1 MHFKCLQRCK
11 WIAGYSFLS
20 AFFYQT
26 RGEKKK
32 TGKPMGE
39 KNKNIRCYLHHPVA
53 GKIQN
58 AARFQHHNFQME
70 RASQKGPNTCDK
82 KEPFLTA
89 EKKMVAV
96 FVQDGNRS
104 STIVFFLEMPPPK
117 KKKKNNQN
125 SQATLC
131 SMKSSKG
138 GKSLCFL
145 ASCHA
150 SKTPARIKE
159 SVHAFCCA

>member
-1 MHFKCLQRCK
+1 MDCRIQLPERVFFTKPAR
-11 WIAGYSFLS
+11 FLS
-20 AFFYQT
+20 TFW
-26 RGEKKK
+26 
-32 TGKPMGE
+32 GK

-53 GKIQN
+53 GKFQN
-58 AARFQHHNFQME
+58 AARFQHHYVQME

-89 EKKMVAV
+89 EKKWLQFLFRMAMEVA
-96 FVQDGNRS
+96 QLC
-104 STIVFFLEMPPPK
+104 FFEMPPPK
-117 KKKKNNQN
+117 KKKR
-125 SQATLC
+125 QATLC

-159 SVHAFCCA
+159 SVHAFCCTRIKLAFRSRDVIRVAWR